1 MYQILAIVLFIVHF
15 TLTYQI
21 AYTDKFSDKYF
32 WNTKAFLES
41 GINKL
46 ILFILLLS
54 ACGFP
59 ILEVIIKEFF

>member
-1 MYQILAIVLFIVHF
+1 MYQILAIVLLIVHS

-41 GINKL
+41 HINGF
-46 ILFILLLS
+46 ILLILLLS
-54 ACGFP
+54 ACGIP
-59 ILEVIIKEFF
+59 ILEFIIKGFF